1 MLRRARVTA
10 ENWRRSGRF
19 ALVAAKC
26 ATPRL
31 FNARVKIVRSA
42 GHQSHAEWVKSG
54 LGTDEA
60 FARCANVSDAD
71 DPKFL
76 SMEAQAERYQAAVH
90 VEGSDGWADRL
101 RHLLLSGAVVL
112 KQDSGIVE
120 WWEPL
125 LAPYVHYVP
134 VASDLANLS
143 AAVQWVRTHPDEAA
157 AIARR
162 AGELVERVL
171 STAALAEYAAVVLE
185 GYAALD
191 AAHRPR
197 QPEVVRG
204 HHVRFACELRGESLD
219 CEFQAVRPSAG

>member
-1 MLRRARVTA
+1 M
-10 ENWRRSGRF
+10 
-19 ALVAAKC
+19 
-26 ATPRL
+26 
-31 FNARVKIVRSA
+31 
-42 GHQSHAEWVKSG
+42 
-54 LGTDEA
+54 
-60 FARCANVSDAD
+60 
-71 DPKFL
+71 
-76 SMEAQAERYQAAVH
+76 H

-125 LAPYVHYVP
+125 LVPYVHYVP

-171 STAALAEYAAVVLE
+171 STAALAEYAAAVLE

-197 QPEVVRG
+197 QPEVEGGR
-204 HHVRFACELRGESLD
+204 HVRFACELRGESLD
-219 CEFQAVRPSAG
+219 CEFQPVG